1 MFAEELSMIP
11 PLEAIWTN
19 RTIRTIFLWEKEMK
33 MVTATRKSQIGKGLE
48 MNPAAVADVLK
59 VLARHNPS
67 LTKPALVATGKVMAV
82 VSAVAARLSVEQQRR
97 IAADETELAH
107 IVEAAVAELAAKP
120 RRTLTEVQAE
130 KPVEASRGAGLRK
143 SVGLDEGRRRL
154 AEFVTPIRIEDWAG
168 PVAGPGDIE
177 RKFGTKRSTLHDWH
191 KRGAV
196 IGLLK
201 GERKHVFPLAQFV
214 DGRPIE
220 GMPQITK
227 IIRNPRVAWQ
237 WLIQPKPSIGGTPLD
252 NLKRGNLGKVL
263 EAAERDFG

>member
-1 MFAEELSMIP
+1 
-11 PLEAIWTN
+11 
-19 RTIRTIFLWEKEMK
+19 
-33 MVTATRKSQIGKGLE
+33 MVAATRKPQIGAKLE
-48 MNPAAVADVLK
+48 VNPAAVADVLK
-59 VLARHNPS
+59 VLARHNPGLS
-67 LTKPALVATGKVMAV
+67 RPALVATGKVMAV

-120 RRTLTEVQAE
+120 DHALAEVPVE
-130 KPVEASRGAGLRK
+130 KPVEVSRGAGAGHL
-143 SVGLDEGRRRL
+143 VDMGEGRRRL
-154 AEFVTPIRIEDWAG
+154 AEFSTPTRIEDWAG

-177 RKFGTKRSTLHDWH
+177 KTFGTKRSTLHDWH
-191 KRGAV
+191 KRGAI

-214 DGRPIE
+214 DGRPVE
-220 GMPQITK
+220 GMPQVTK

-252 NLKRGNLGKVL
+252 NLKMGNLDEVL
-263 EAAERDFG
+263 DVAERDFG

>member
-1 MFAEELSMIP
+1 
-11 PLEAIWTN
+11 
-19 RTIRTIFLWEKEMK
+19 
-33 MVTATRKSQIGKGLE
+33 MVAVTRKSQVDTRIGV
-48 MNPAAVADVLK
+48 NPAAVADVLK
-59 VLARHNPS
+59 VLARHNPGLS
-67 LTKPALVATGKVMAV
+67 KPALAATGKVMAV

-120 RRTLTEVQAE
+120 DRPLAEVPVE
-130 KPVEASRGAGLRK
+130 KPVEVSRGAGLGQL
-143 SVGLDEGRRRL
+143 VDMDEGRRRL
-154 AEFVTPIRIEDWAG
+154 AEFATPTRIEDWAG

-177 RKFGTKRSTLHDWH
+177 KKFGTKRSTLHDWH

-220 GMPQITK
+220 GMPQVTK

-252 NLKRGNLGKVL
+252 NLKRGNLGEVL
-263 EAAERDFG
+263 DAAERDFG